1 MSQAMTAEEFQQGM
15 TLPQYLERMT
25 MNRDRF
31 VRALSA
37 VTITPADQAVLERLG
52 RPRYVMVI
60 TEDWC
65 GTSLMYVPFVAKLV
79 EAAPGVDLRIFLRDE
94 NPALMDRYLK
104 RGLYRSIPVI
114 AFFDEQM
121 NERARFIEERPA

>member
-1 MSQAMTAEEFQQGM
+1 MTMTLEEFQRGM
-15 TLPQYLERMT
+15 TLAQYLSQMT

-31 VRALSA
+31 MRALSM
-37 VTITPADQAVLERLG
+37 VTLTPDDYGMLERLG

-65 GTSLMYVPFVAKLV
+65 GTSLAYMPVVAKLA
-79 EAAPGVDLRIFLRDE
+79 EATPGLDLRIFLRDD